1 MWNYN
6 QNGSEQN
13 RNPQAGYS
21 QEYQPNAPQY
31 PNAPQQPPQPPKKP
45 NGGKS
50 RGLAV
55 FFGLLPG
62 AGHMY
67 LGKMMKGLTFMI
79 LFWGIIA
86 LASVLEMGV
95 IILALPVLWFYAFFD
110 NLNLAG
116 LTAEERAAV
125 PDELFFGLLSG
136 KELKNTSIFRKRNVA
151 LGVCFIAAGVIMLV
165 NMTLRYLL
173 DALSR
178 IFQTM
183 NLAWL
188 WSLYYSLPRIVVA
201 VVVIVLGVYFVRG
214 GKKKAPADDV
224 TPYQGK

>member
-21 QEYQPNAPQY
+21 QEYQPDAPQY

-67 LGKMMKGLTFMI
+67 LGKMMKGLT
-79 LFWGIIA
+79 GIIA

-201 VVVIVLGVYFVRG
+201 VIVIVLGVYFVRG

>member
-21 QEYQPNAPQY
+21 QEYQPNALQY

-116 LTAEERAAV
+116 LTAE
-125 PDELFFGLLSG
+125 GCLLY
-136 KELKNTSIFRKRNVA
+136 TSPSPRDNV
-151 LGVCFIAAGVIMLV
+151 
-165 NMTLRYLL
+165 
-173 DALSR
+173 
-178 IFQTM
+178 
-183 NLAWL
+183 
-188 WSLYYSLPRIVVA
+188 
-201 VVVIVLGVYFVRG
+201 
-214 GKKKAPADDV
+214 
-224 TPYQGK
+224 